1 MVSPVV
7 KDFGKVNIEELTA
20 NIVYSPAKIVSRTYL
35 CQPNNSVIDT
45 ISPTLSGWKHNV
57 DNAFMF
63 GVTSTA
69 TNAYFYQVIPE
80 PIDGATMLSVKLNYR
95 INGSVRTPGTNR
107 LNFGVRRQLN
117 YVFTA
122 GTPPM
127 VMTMVTAYGTTG
139 VGAVVSTQ
147 NPCDPSA
154 SLIDRSGY
162 IYYLVVQEESGGGAI
177 AGNNVYSFTINYSV
191 PSLNP

>member
-1 MVSPVV
+1 MSSPVV
-7 KDFGKVNIEELTA
+7 KDFGKVNIDELTA
-20 NIVYSPAKIVSRTYL
+20 NIIFSPAKIVSRTYL
-35 CQPNNSVIDT
+35 IQPNNSVFDAT
-45 ISPTLSGWKHNV
+45 VPTMSGWKYNV

-69 TNAYFYQVIPE
+69 TNAYFYQLIPE
-80 PIDGATMLSVKLNYR
+80 PIEAATMLSVKLNYK
-95 INGSVRTPGTNR
+95 INGSVRSPGTNR

-127 VMTMVTAYGTTG
+127 VMTMVAPYATTG
-139 VGAVVSTQ
+139 VGAAVETQ
-147 NPCDPSA
+147 NPCNPA
-154 SLIDRSGY
+154 SSVIDRASY
-162 IYYLVVQEESGGGAI
+162 IYYLVVQEESGVGSV

-191 PSLNP
+191 PTFQP